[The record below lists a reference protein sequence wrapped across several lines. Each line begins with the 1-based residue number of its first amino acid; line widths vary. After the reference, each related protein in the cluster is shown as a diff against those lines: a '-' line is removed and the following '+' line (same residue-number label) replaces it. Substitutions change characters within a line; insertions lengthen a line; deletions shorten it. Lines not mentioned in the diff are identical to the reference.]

1 MLFSMKTVTM
11 LGILMITTVG
21 SGEVIKASSIDNNLP
36 EYQAV
41 KGINGHIS
49 SIGSDTLANLMT
61 YWSQQFKQLYPDVA
75 FSIQAAG
82 SSTAPSGLTEKVSS
96 FGPMSR
102 KMKTEEQAEF
112 EDKFGYS
119 PLAIPVAIDA
129 LAVYVNKENPI
140 KGLTMPQVDAIFS
153 STNKCG
159 YQGKISK
166 WGDAGMSGSWT
177 DDNIQLYGRNSIS
190 GTYGFFRKKALCKG
204 QYKTAVS
211 EQAGSAA
218 VVEKISTEINSIG
231 YSGIGYKTSGVRV
244 VPLSEDANKPYITA
258 SVESAIS
265 GKYPLAR
272 FLYIY
277 VNKKPGQAL
286 PALEKEFLKLVL
298 SQQGQQ
304 SVTRDGYIAL
314 PAEVIAK
321 TLKEIN

>member
-1 MLFSMKTVTM
+1 MKIVAVT
-11 LGILMITTVG
+11 GILMITTVG
-21 SGEVIKASSIDNNLP
+21 SAKVIKASSIDNNLP

-41 KGINGHIS
+41 KGIKGHLS

-61 YWSQQFKQLYPDVA
+61 YWSQQFTQHYPDVK

-82 SSTAPSGLTEKVSS
+82 SSTAPSGLTEKISN

-102 KMKTEEQAEF
+102 KMKIKEQDEF
-112 EDKFGYS
+112 ENSFGYT

-159 YQGKISK
+159 YEGKISK
-166 WGDAGMSGSWT
+166 WGDTGMSGSLSN
-177 DDNIQLYGRNSIS
+177 DNIQLYGRNSIS
-190 GTYGFFRKKALCKG
+190 GTYGFFRNIALCKG
-204 QYKTAVS
+204 QYKTEVN
-211 EQAGSAA
+211 ELAGSAA
-218 VVEKISTEINSIG
+218 IVEKVSTEINSIG
-231 YSGIGYKTSGVRV
+231 YSGIGYKTSGVRA
-244 VPLSEDANKPYITA
+244 VPLSMDVDKPYITA

-265 GKYPLAR
+265 GEYPFAR
-272 FLYIY
+272 FLYVY

-286 PALEKEFLKLVL
+286 PALEKEFLKLIL
-298 SQQGQQ
+298 SRQGQQ